1 MTFQFGK
8 GQFSDRRQK
17 KNIMSSVRGGGAGVK
32 IGTPNFTTGGFV
44 DYVYVCVCLYP
55 FMYYFEKFSFLYFSA
70 SLYHN
75 DTY

>member
-1 MTFQFGK
+1 
-8 GQFSDRRQK
+8 
-17 KNIMSSVRGGGAGVK
+17 MSGGAGVK
-32 IGTPNFTTGGFV
+32 IGTPNFSIGGFV
-44 DYVYVCVCLYP
+44 DCACACVCLYP